1 MTGQRVVS
9 ALVIAAILLAAV
21 FLLPAVGL
29 VAVLSI
35 VLLAAAWEWSALVA
49 GPRPALRLSFILTT
63 FACCVLLWFGSATT
77 AGMMASLA
85 MALWLWGV
93 ALLWLAVAPQR
104 QSRAAVFI
112 AGVIAISFAWMSLA
126 RMTLGLTHGNFWV
139 LYTLLIVWVA
149 DSGAYFVGRR
159 WGKAK
164 LVPRISPGKTWAGLW
179 GGLIASALLAVVI
192 AVLFHLPVVRL
203 ILLTVVVAGYS
214 VVGDLTE
221 SLCKRFAGL
230 KDSGTLIPGHGGVLD
245 RFDSLLAAAPCLLF
259 GLFVIE
265 GLAGS
270 FAR

>member
-9 ALVIAAILLAAV
+9 ALVIAAILVAAV
-21 FLLPAVGL
+21 FLLPARGL

-35 VLLAAAWEWSALVA
+35 VLMSAAWEWSALA
-49 GPRPALRLSFILTT
+49 GPRLALRLAFIFTT
-63 FACCVLLWFGSATT
+63 LVCCVLLWFGSTT
-77 AGMMASLA
+77 MAGLLVCLA

-93 ALLWLAVAPQR
+93 ALLWLAFAPQR

-112 AGVIAISFAWMSLA
+112 AGVIAISIAWMSLA
-126 RMTLGLTHGNFWV
+126 RMTMGIAHGNLWV

-159 WGKAK
+159 WGVAK

-179 GGLIASALLAVVI
+179 GGLIASALLGVI
-192 AVLFHLPVVRL
+192 AALAFHLPIVQLV
-203 ILLTVVVAGYS
+203 LLTVVVAGYS

-259 GLFVIE
+259 GLLVID
-265 GLAGS
+265 GLN
-270 FAR
+270 R